1 MQNDSEKLD
10 VNKNNAFLN
19 LGFDILGMIFIEA
32 RNPELSTVSKLLYYL
47 AHNVSVQLEYHYR
60 WCSFD
65 SKDNS
70 LYNRERMC
78 NNHSFVLGLI
88 RKGVPNIDYKK
99 IYNIALKSHNTSV
112 LKAILEGSRTK
123 VGYSEK
129 NEKTHIFEPLVD
141 INKCYSNCYCHRIN
155 KEILNLIED
164 ACNIQVNTE
173 KNIKMSPDISLGKAN
188 GFIHEKLTRDTF
200 LHILNCFIIKSNFE
214 MINHILKRINLDQTG
229 FDSCFISSLN
239 SKNLQVVKFIF
250 ELKNKNG
257 FLITYDAIRQSYEY
271 GNPEIIRY
279 ISVTTEYPINPREIV
294 DVSIR
299 KNRFETF
306 KHFFD
311 KVKSGREKA
320 KFLKLA
326 LEFRRIEILNFLI
339 DDVQLSRIDIETR
352 KEMVGIDDIRFLK
365 KLVDKGID
373 IHLDD
378 DHIFRFCIGNHYKD
392 NESIDLIKKLL
403 VLGANVYIDESK
415 YLELL
420 IRHDPRL
427 VSLILKYSKKPHP
440 NSGKLFR
447 AACFHGYDG
456 IAKTLL
462 KAEKNLV
469 SRNKTYASQLVDQ
482 EKFKFMKNY
491 LD

>member
-1 MQNDSEKLD
+1 
-10 VNKNNAFLN
+10 
-19 LGFDILGMIFIEA
+19 
-32 RNPELSTVSKLLYYL
+32 
-47 AHNVSVQLEYHYR
+47 
-60 WCSFD
+60 
-65 SKDNS
+65 
-70 LYNRERMC
+70 
-78 NNHSFVLGLI
+78 
-88 RKGVPNIDYKK
+88 
-99 IYNIALKSHNTSV
+99 
-112 LKAILEGSRTK
+112 
-123 VGYSEK
+123 
-129 NEKTHIFEPLVD
+129 
-141 INKCYSNCYCHRIN
+141 
-155 KEILNLIED
+155 
-164 ACNIQVNTE
+164 
-173 KNIKMSPDISLGKAN
+173 
-188 GFIHEKLTRDTF
+188 
-200 LHILNCFIIKSNFE
+200 

-271 GNPEIIRY
+271 GNLEIIRY

-339 DDVQLSRIDIETR
+339 NDVQLSRIDIETR

-469 SRNKTYASQLVDQ
+469 SKNKTYASQLVDQ